1 MSGRSFMLVAG
12 EPSGDLLGAELVAE
26 LRSGLATDPFA
37 PRFFGAGGARMA
49 AAGVDLDLDLTRH
62 AVTGLVEV
70 VRKLAGFRRII
81 ARLVELAC
89 RRQPDVIVLID
100 FQAFNR
106 QLAGTLR
113 RRLASRRGTFHNW
126 RPRIVQY
133 VSPQVWASRPG
144 RARVLARQVD
154 LLLCLFPFEQEW
166 YARHAPGLRVRA
178 VGHPVLDRHAERL
191 SLPAVRPASVG
202 PPRVLLLPGSRS
214 GELKRHLPAMLGA
227 ARLLAARQ
235 AATFE
240 MVLPDLALHRA
251 AEPAL
256 AAGGIPVELGVGG
269 LDQALSR
276 ATVAMA
282 STGTVTLECAAW
294 GVPTVALYVAAP
306 VTYWV
311 GRQLVTVEHLA
322 MPNVLARREVMPEF
336 LQQAA
341 TPENLARAAQAFLDD
356 PARADAARRDLQGVL
371 GQLGEP
377 GGSRRAAEAIL
388 ELIAGAPS
396 TGDTRKPR

>member
-1 MSGRSFMLVAG
+1 MSGRTFMLVAG
-12 EPSGDLLGAELVAE
+12 EPSGDLLGAELVSE
-26 LRSGLATDPFA
+26 LRRGLGGDAFA
-37 PRFFGAGGARMA
+37 PRFFGAGGPRMA
-49 AAGVDLDLDLTRH
+49 AAGVELELDLTRH
-62 AVTGLVEV
+62 AVTGLIEV

-89 RRQPDVIVLID
+89 RRQPDVIILID

-106 QLAGTLR
+106 QFAGALR
-113 RRLASRRGTFHNW
+113 RRLSAQGGVFHNW

-144 RARVLARQVD
+144 RAHALACQVD

-166 YARHAPGLRVRA
+166 YGRQVPGLRVRA
-178 VGHPVLDRHAERL
+178 VGHPILDRHANRL
-191 SLPAVRPASVG
+191 SLPSARPAPADS
-202 PPRVLLLPGSRS
+202 PRVLLLPGSRS

-240 MVLPDLALHRA
+240 MVLPDAALRS
-251 AEPAL
+251 
-256 AAGGIPVELGVGG
+256 AAGPAVAAAGIPIEISVGG
-269 LDQALSR
+269 LDQALAR
-276 ATVAMA
+276 ASVAIA
-282 STGTVTLECAAW
+282 STGTVTLECAAY

-311 GRQLVTVEHLA
+311 GRQLVTVKHLA
-322 MPNVLARREVMPEF
+322 MPNVLAGREVMPEF

-341 TPENLARAAQAFLDD
+341 TPENLARAVQAFLDD

-377 GGSRRAAEAIL
+377 GGSRRAAGAIL
-388 ELIAGAPS
+388 ELIGAAGGS
-396 TGDTRKPR
+396 S